1 MHHVYPEKKGK
12 NEPEPNLNASQ
23 HLELFPN
30 KNKVLAEDKKAN
42 GARITL
48 LDIIDLL
55 DLLSEQV

>member
-1 MHHVYPEKKGK
+1 MNPKLT
-12 NEPEPNLNASQ
+12 NLKRITTSQ
-23 HLELFPN
+23 FFPN
-30 KNKVLAEDKKAN
+30 KNKDLAEDKKAN